1 MQGVDFTRGVT
12 MKWRRIFGIT
22 AAATMIAGSVRA
34 ADLPVDRNV
43 YVPVVPVVRLF
54 NWTGFYAGA
63 NFGYGLAHDSLDV
76 SPNGRLLSIPE
87 SMRGAIGGIQ
97 VGASWQMVNTV
108 FGIEADVQGSGQSA
122 SNALTRTI
130 PPTNITPTITAISNT
145 DKLTSF
151 GTLRARAGI
160 ASNHALAYL
169 TAGVGYLT
177 FSSNLNLT
185 GLGSGSF
192 SSAQLAGVF
201 GAGME
206 FAVVEHWSVKAE
218 YLFLQT
224 RNISSSPFAGAPA
237 VVVNT
242 RIFENVFRAGVN
254 YLF

>member
-1 MQGVDFTRGVT
+1 MQGQASHGGYT
-12 MKWRRIFGIT
+12 MKWRRIFVLT
-22 AAATMIAGSVRA
+22 AAAAMIAGSARA

-43 YVPVVPVVRLF
+43 YVPVVPVLRLF

-63 NFGYGLAHDSLDV
+63 NFGYGLSHDSLDV

-87 SMRGAIGGIQ
+87 SLRGAIGGVQ
-97 VGASWQMVNTV
+97 AGANWQMVNTV

-122 SNALTRTI
+122 STTLTRTI

-145 DKLTSF
+145 DKVTSF

-160 ASNHALAYL
+160 ASNRALAYVS
-169 TAGVGYLT
+169 AGIGYLT
-177 FSSNLNLT
+177 FSSNVNLT

-192 SSAQLAGVF
+192 SGAQLAGAF
-201 GAGME
+201 AAGME

-224 RNISSSPFAGAPA
+224 RNISSSPFATAPA

-242 RIFENVFRAGVN
+242 RIYENVFRVGVN